1 MAMTSDPVGRI
12 RTRKERYST
21 TCPAYSVRLNGG
33 FKNQR
38 KAPTWRPS
46 VLSAEAVTAL
56 QKRCQTDRQVVLYFS
71 NNTQNTFAL
80 LCSETGLR

>member
-33 FKNQR
+33 FKIRGCDLLPNSQ
-38 KAPTWRPS
+38 AVQLAGADVDGAT
-46 VLSAEAVTAL
+46 VLSHW
-56 QKRCQTDRQVVLYFS
+56 S
-71 NNTQNTFAL
+71 
-80 LCSETGLR
+80 